1 MCERCALDML
11 THNTYHDSYNTIY
24 IAISTNM
31 VCCDMTC
38 TYIPCI
44 VLGKKL
50 CAFVE
55 ILFLKV

>member
-24 IAISTNM
+24 VAISTNM

-38 TYIPCI
+38 TYHCFRE
-44 VLGKKL
+44 KL

-55 ILFLKV
+55 ILF